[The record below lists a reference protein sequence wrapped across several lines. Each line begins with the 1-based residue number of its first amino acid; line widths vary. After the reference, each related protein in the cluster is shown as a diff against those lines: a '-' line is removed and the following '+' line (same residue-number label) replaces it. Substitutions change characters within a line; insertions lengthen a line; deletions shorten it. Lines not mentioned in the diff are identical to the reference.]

1 MTTLEIVLVVAVAA
15 QSGVLGWALSTR
27 RPSGLARTLAVQSE
41 ALAMLAHRGMNAAL
55 LQPHEQLTRVQ
66 QEELTDAEKH
76 KGDDEGPSSV
86 PGGLSAAW
94 QATGQRFDGQGRP
107 LVGMP

>member
-1 MTTLEIVLVVAVAA
+1 MTTLEIVLVVAVVA

-27 RPSGLARTLAVQSE
+27 RPSGLARTVAVQSE

-76 KGDDEGPSSV
+76 KEDEGPSST

-94 QATGQRFDGQGRP
+94 QATGQRFDGTGRP